1 MAQYL
6 RQADIL
12 GQPEVTPEQAAA
24 NKLVG
29 KGPRRP
35 RPAKPARVPFSSATF
50 WRMIRDG
57 RFPSPV
63 RLSAGVT
70 AWRLDDVE
78 AWEAARDAKG
88 PALPSPNLQAAWAA
102 RDRLARERARAAA

>member
-6 RQADIL
+6 RQVDIL
-12 GQPEVTPEQAAA
+12 GQPEVTPEQATA
-24 NKLVG
+24 NKIAG

-35 RPAKPARVPFSSATF
+35 RPAKPARYTFSSATF

-57 RFPSPV
+57 RFPAPV

-70 AWRLDDVE
+70 AWRLEDIE
-78 AWEAARDAKG
+78 AWEAARKSDG
-88 PALPSPNLQAAWAA
+88 LPAPSANLRAAWAA
-102 RDRLARERARAAA
+102 RARAGAADRVAA